1 MVYTVLRR
9 LSSYLKG
16 YGDGIIDKDL
26 FIQMRK
32 LFPKEYIGA
41 CKFYNSNNTN
51 EITNSIQSIL
61 DHNYKIQLS
70 TISSNLTST
79 LQSQYQSLS
88 KIVQD
93 SLNSVNG
100 STVFKLINT
109 IKDSDS
115 LKIRKRY
122 LKTVIKSLVL
132 LSIVDHIEHVFNTT
146 TLHEDL
152 CYNLITDW
160 KSSQLTTLLEHI
172 DDDIS
177 TFSNDP
183 MMLFEVDDGNSDN
196 SNDNVFDDSDDDST
210 PDLIEDTI
218 TDDMRRIFFL
228 TIHKLINI
236 VEKMASIED
245 NRYRSLLP
253 NISYIAYYT
262 IVIAM
267 LVSNSL

>member
-41 CKFYNSNNTN
+41 CKFYNSNTTN

-88 KIVQD
+88 RIVQE

-115 LKIRKRY
+115 LKLRKRY

-132 LSIVDHIEHVFNTT
+132 LSIVDHMEHVFNTT

-160 KSSQLTTLLEHI
+160 KSSQLTILLEHI

-196 SNDNVFDDSDDDST
+196 SNDDVFDDSEDKIT

-228 TIHKLINI
+228 SIHKLINI

-253 NISYIAYYT
+253 NIPYIAYYT